1 MFDIGWS
8 ELLVIAVAT
17 LIVVGPKDLPVLLRT
32 IGRYVG
38 ILKRQAS
45 EFRAQFDD
53 AIRDTEFDQ
62 LKQDVESIKSD
73 FESSVRDTTEGLRS
87 ELSDVKSTL
96 DDAAS
101 GAQLEA
107 PKSETAQAATILSVN
122 QFNSGSDESA
132 GDQTAAVEDT
142 RGDGDETKIIADAS
156 KESDS
161 ETAATPDDAAAPKKS
176 VGA

>member
-45 EFRAQFDD
+45 EFRTQFDE

-73 FESSVRDTTEGLRS
+73 FESSVRETTEGLRS
-87 ELSDVKSTL
+87 EFSDVKTTL
-96 DDAAS
+96 DDAVSEAR
-101 GAQLEA
+101 LES
-107 PKSETAQAATILSVN
+107 PKSETGQAAKILSVN
-122 QFNSGSDESA
+122 QFNNSSGESS
-132 GDQTAAVEDT
+132 GDQEAAVEDAQ
-142 RGDGDETKIIADAS
+142 GGDETTKDADVS
-156 KESDS
+156 EDS
-161 ETAATPDDAAAPKKS
+161 ETETATAPDEAATPKKS